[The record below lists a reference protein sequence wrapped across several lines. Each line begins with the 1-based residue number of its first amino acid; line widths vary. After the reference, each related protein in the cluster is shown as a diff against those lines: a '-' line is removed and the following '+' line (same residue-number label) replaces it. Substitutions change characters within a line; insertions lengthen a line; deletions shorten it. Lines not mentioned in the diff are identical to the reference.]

1 MASPSDRRFV
11 PVDLSFNIGPA
22 GFLQP
27 ARPDCRDGGSVF
39 CDGRTRPQCG
49 DTSCDVKSW
58 WRPEPVCSPV
68 GTAICVSRSLIGCQ
82 GVTLDRESVFGD
94 GLADCNPG
102 GSIIC
107 EGTTKGCG
115 AGSLSCVG
123 TSCSGNSAT
132 RELGFEGRVMLD
144 PGEFEALQAEL
155 AQVIA
160 KFAR

>member
-1 MASPSDRRFV
+1 MPSRPDKRFI

-22 GFLQP
+22 GYSPL
-27 ARPDCRDGGSVF
+27 AMPDCKDGGSVY
-39 CDGRTRPQCG
+39 CDGDTKPKCG
-49 DTSCDVKSW
+49 GTSCEVKSG
-58 WRPEPVCSPV
+58 WRPGPFCSPV
-68 GTAICVSRSLIGCQ
+68 GTVVCDGRSFVGCQ
-82 GVTLDRESVFGD
+82 GVTLDRDTVFGD

-115 AGSLSCVG
+115 SGSLTCVG
-123 TSCSGNSAT
+123 SSCSGKSAT

-144 PGEFEALQAEL
+144 PGEFDELRAEL